1 MHAQIAAPMSFGYP
15 FAMRCFRLACLCLGF
30 LALPSALA
38 AQDAV
43 SQQPLTIGPS
53 GEAYLKSLG
62 YRGIETDVA
71 YFDPTAAMPELQTGQ
86 EPAPPPDLPEA
97 PSALPATLRILVM
110 VLAAVLLIG
119 LVLLVRQVG
128 GGFALS
134 LQGEADNPARARRQP
149 VARGFGDSGPPADL
163 QTILATSD
171 RRRAL
176 VMLVQAALA
185 RTVAANGILLQP
197 SWTLRD
203 ALRHIPK
210 TQAHL
215 DALRQLVLAG
225 ERVLFGNR
233 DVMEDEFQAHVAL
246 MRPLM
251 SGPAA

>member
-1 MHAQIAAPMSFGYP
+1 M
-15 FAMRCFRLACLCLGF
+15 
-30 LALPSALA
+30 PSALP

-43 SQQPLTIGPS
+43 SQPLTIGPS

-71 YFDPTAAMPELQTGQ
+71 YFDPTAALPELETGQ
-86 EPAPPPDLPEA
+86 EPVVPPDPVT
-97 PSALPATLRILVM
+97 PTTSALPETIRILVII
-110 VLAAVLLIG
+110 LAAVLLIG
-119 LVLLVRQVG
+119 IAFLVLQVG
-128 GGFALS
+128 GGVTLT
-134 LQGEADNPARARRQP
+134 LQGDADNPARARRQRA
-149 VARGFGDSGPPADL
+149 ARGFDGGGAPADL
-163 QTILATSD
+163 QAILATPD

-215 DALRQLVLAG
+215 DALRHLVLAG

-233 DVMEDEFQAHVAL
+233 DVSEDEFQAHVAL